1 MQQQKESKL
10 IKAKQSFNKSP
21 DTHDNLHSQKPE
33 SFSESNDTNYFH
45 NSQLEINRKS
55 IHEINNANQNVMS
68 TDDLC
73 PQHNKHSN
81 NNCNHK
87 DLSQSSNKGNN
98 KKYTPICQTCARQ
111 IIKNGTLIVRTSPCI

>member
-1 MQQQKESKL
+1 MLVYHIYQFKIKQLECNRKKESKL
-10 IKAKQSFNKSP
+10 KKPKQSFNKSP
-21 DTHDNLHSQKPE
+21 DTHENLQSQKPE

-73 PQHNKHSN
+73 SQHNTHSN
-81 NNCNHK
+81 NNCNHE
-87 DLSQSSNKGNN
+87 DPSQSSYIYIYQFKLL
-98 KKYTPICQTCARQ
+98 A
-111 IIKNGTLIVRTSPCI
+111 